1 MILKI
6 RDFCKYLC
14 KETTIMY
21 IAMNRFKI
29 VLGRE
34 IEFENIWRQRDTH
47 LKDVPGFE
55 KFNLIKRKIFTI
67 PYSDNKLSC

>member
-1 MILKI
+1 
-6 RDFCKYLC
+6 
-14 KETTIMY
+14 MY

-55 KFNLIKRKIFTI
+55 KFQTKTRTFKA
-67 PYSDNKLSC
+67 DK